1 MRSGISQ
8 NIRTFATGSVASPAS
23 LTEIEDDHVTCAP
36 LLELIA
42 GWVALES
49 ESI

>member
-1 MRSGISQ
+1 MG
-8 NIRTFATGSVASPAS
+8 TVASPAS
-23 LTEIEDDHVTCAP
+23 LNEVEDDHITCAP

-42 GWVALES
+42 GWAVLES